1 MPLTPALLLLLVAG
15 GALGTLARYGT
26 SLLTLRLLAGT
37 SAAAFP
43 FATLA
48 VNVLGCFLLAFV
60 TETVAGGQLS
70 TEARLVLGTGFLGA
84 FTTFSTFALDADGLA
99 RQGNWWL
106 AGVYVLLN
114 VGLGLL
120 AIGAGRAAAA
130 RLFGLSG

>member
-37 SAAAFP
+37 GAAAFP

-60 TETVAGGQLS
+60 AETVAGGQLS

-99 RQGNWWL
+99 RQGSWWL
-106 AGVYVLLN
+106 AGVYMLLN

-120 AIGAGRAAAA
+120 AIGTGRAAAA
-130 RLFGLSG
+130 RLFGFSG